1 VKRAIAL
8 VALAGCHLGRQSVIG
23 PYARSI
29 TRQGN
34 ALAVQLCM
42 IELAS
47 DELHNGACHVELVP
61 LPPPGRQLGATAE
74 PRSPHS
80 RWNAPLR

>member
-1 VKRAIAL
+1 VKRALAL
-8 VALAGCHLGRQSVIG
+8 VAFAGCHIGGQSVIG

-47 DELHNGACHVELVP
+47 DQLHEGACHVELVP
-61 LPPPGRQLGATAE
+61 LPPPGAQLGYVVAPATNR
-74 PRSPHS
+74 P
-80 RWNAPLR
+80 W